1 MELLCTCTG
10 VGSFPVITSFV
21 WLSTMWFIRSLFGES
36 GAMRAQSKAVLKTK
50 LQAEQSSL
58 IQGVPDDVIIDGF
71 AMLWTVHWPANGA
84 VEDDLINFMGTIK
97 HHLERCDVYLII

>member
-1 MELLCTCTG
+1 
-10 VGSFPVITSFV
+10 
-21 WLSTMWFIRSLFGES
+21 MWFIRSLFGES